1 MRIIHAFPF
10 PRLRWIQQIGPGPG
24 PGPGLASLVDPGRI
38 ASHYFDFRTLILN
51 AEKDTMA
58 ATTGLEYDGTP
69 HSHHSEFLT
78 FVAPR
83 LDLLDRRWRRIPV
96 TCTPDTFLC
105 CSEFP
110 MHSLKCVVAS
120 EASVLRIRSTIQRTT
135 TAAASRS
142 DRHRHVRPR
151 GSLLGKSSV
160 RACVASSSE
169 STTTPFSSRLPII
182 RSRFFSETASS
193 PQKDD
198 EADGKAA
205 DEDSKTAERS
215 ASRVRSSPSSL
226 EWNRKS
232 LQEERRK
239 ARKRREREAMQQQS
253 RAQMLEQLTYR
264 SEKEFDVLFNQ
275 IAPSVA
281 VARLRDAVRRIK
293 ALQRQS
299 STSPRNASASRSGAK
314 GTRSASTTEESND
327 EGGASFTDRLFD
339 LYHGTP
345 PNDRALKATLA
356 FLLSES
362 IHDAAPAATAA
373 AASVPTA
380 TSPAETGA
388 ANAAAPL
395 SGASNKKSYVIELL
409 LQARKRAWQESL
421 AWDSSMRPSSKLPE
435 ALAASADDENRGEH
449 AALEAEQV
457 VSRLATHVPTKKRNS
472 FFDLLEAYTGMSE
485 NAYAVSQAAL
495 KAQKAS
501 ARQTKPPSAE
511 TSSPTSPV
519 PDRLNIKS
527 LSSQLKNRLR
537 SHYHLVAPHIATF
550 FGFDVEQTVELDV
563 AYVTS
568 HEKWRLYR
576 NEFSTGLLH
585 VQDALF
591 RDAFAN
597 DPHKLQ
603 DQHNRQKI
611 RQVDEAAAD
620 DDPSVATG
628 DEGDS
633 LDDLHPSAPDAP
645 IMTQRRIRRPLHAVM
660 EALFIHE
667 VTRKPPTELLEDG
680 SSSSALLPEPS
691 PTTDTTIILPHAPTE
706 ATVFLDNLPIDIT
719 SKEVTELYGRC
730 GDVAS
735 VRIFNQRP
743 ELDPGP
749 LSHAQLMARRRSR
762 TLSSFR
768 FKQWQRPRSP
778 VYAVVTFESTN
789 GYEACVNDSLRIFGM
804 LIQKHPVRSIRAS
817 DMTRLYL
824 EGIHAG
830 SPGGSDE
837 ADVASDDVGIP
848 CLDLEYQLREHLS
861 PDIFVCLDARQNH
874 RSMVGSCEIR
884 FPSFE
889 AAKDCFVK
897 LHELPLVR
905 DDPGC
910 TVQWMPTP
918 KDATDWLT
926 RKRGFD

>member
-1 MRIIHAFPF
+1 
-10 PRLRWIQQIGPGPG
+10 
-24 PGPGLASLVDPGRI
+24 V
-38 ASHYFDFRTLILN
+38 
-51 AEKDTMA
+51 
-58 ATTGLEYDGTP
+58 
-69 HSHHSEFLT
+69 
-78 FVAPR
+78 
-83 LDLLDRRWRRIPV
+83 
-96 TCTPDTFLC
+96 
-105 CSEFP
+105 
-110 MHSLKCVVAS
+110 
-120 EASVLRIRSTIQRTT
+120 
-135 TAAASRS
+135 TAA
-142 DRHRHVRPR
+142 
-151 GSLLGKSSV
+151 
-160 RACVASSSE
+160 
-169 STTTPFSSRLPII
+169 
-182 RSRFFSETASS
+182 S
-193 PQKDD
+193 PQKDH
-198 EADGKAA
+198 EVEGKAA
-205 DEDSKTAERS
+205 AVSKTAENS
-215 ASRVRSSPSSL
+215 ARIRSSPSSM

-239 ARKRREREAMQQQS
+239 AQKRRERDAAQQQS
-253 RAQMLEQLTYR
+253 RAQALEQLTYR
-264 SEKEFDVLFNQ
+264 SEKEFDLLFNQ
-275 IAPSVA
+275 IAPTVA

-293 ALQRQS
+293 ALQRQTS
-299 STSPRNASASRSGAK
+299 SVRSHNNASRSGDRGSK
-314 GTRSASTTEESND
+314 NASTAEESND
-327 EGGASFTDRLFD
+327 GASFTDRLFD

-373 AASVPTA
+373 VAAIPT
-380 TSPAETGA
+380 SAETGA

-395 SGASNKKSYVIELL
+395 SAAAKKSYGIELL

-421 AWDSSMRPSSKLPE
+421 AWDSSERPSSKLPE
-435 ALAASADDENRGEH
+435 VLAASADDENRGEH
-449 AALEAEQV
+449 AVLEAEQV
-457 VSRLATHVPTKKRNS
+457 VSRLATHLPTKKRNS

-485 NAYAVSQAAL
+485 NAYAASQAAL
-495 KAQKAS
+495 TAQKAS
-501 ARQTKPPSAE
+501 ARQTKPSAAE
-511 TSSPTSPV
+511 TSSPTSPG

-537 SHYHLVAPHIATF
+537 SHYHLVATHIATF
-550 FGFDVEQTVELDV
+550 FGYDVEQTVELDV
-563 AYVTS
+563 AYVNS
-568 HEKWRLYR
+568 NEKWRLYR

-603 DQHNRQKI
+603 DQHNHQKS

-620 DDPSVATG
+620 NDPSVAAG
-628 DEGDS
+628 DEGDG
-633 LDDLHPSAPDAP
+633 LDDLHPSAPKAP
-645 IMTQRRIRRPLHAVM
+645 VLTQRRIRRPVHAVM

-667 VTRKPPTELLEDG
+667 VTRKPPAELLEDG
-680 SSSSALLPEPS
+680 RNSRAPLPEPL
-691 PTTDTTIILPHAPTE
+691 PTAGTTMILPHATTE
-706 ATVFLDNLPIDIT
+706 TTVFLDNLPIDIT
-719 SKEVTELYGRC
+719 SKEVNELYGRC

-778 VYAVVTFESTN
+778 AYAVATFESAS
-789 GYEACVNDSLRIFGM
+789 GYDACVNDSLRIFGM

-817 DMTRLYL
+817 DMTKLYL

-830 SPGGSDE
+830 SPGGPDE
-837 ADVASDDVGIP
+837 ADEASDDVGIP

-910 TVQWMPTP
+910 TVQWMRTP
-918 KDATDWLT
+918 KDAVDWWT